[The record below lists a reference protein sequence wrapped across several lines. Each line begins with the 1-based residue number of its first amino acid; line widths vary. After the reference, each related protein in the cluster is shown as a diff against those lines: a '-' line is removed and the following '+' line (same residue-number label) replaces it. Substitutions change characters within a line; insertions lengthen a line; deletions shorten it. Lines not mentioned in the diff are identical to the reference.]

1 METIKTIIGA
11 AIATYAIALMLAAP
25 AGAIIEELRQRR
37 EYKAARKAL
46 EFDARVWTSIA
57 KSCDTIKDA
66 EDRGYAIARLVLV
79 HHDIEVLDRDFE
91 KGA

>member
-11 AIATYAIALMLAAP
+11 AIAAYAIALMLAAP

-66 EDRGYAIARLVLV
+66 EDRGYAVARLIIT
-79 HHDIEVLDRDFE
+79 HHELEELE
-91 KGA
+91 KSHQCS

>member
-11 AIATYAIALMLAAP
+11 AIAAYAIALMLAAP
-25 AGAIIEELRQRR
+25 AGAIIEELRQCR

-57 KSCDTIKDA
+57 KSYDTIKDA
-66 EDRGYAIARLVLV
+66 EDRGYAVARLIIT
-79 HHDIEVLDRDFE
+79 HHELEELE
-91 KGA
+91 KSRQCS

>member
-1 METIKTIIGA
+1 METIKTI
-11 AIATYAIALMLAAP
+11 
-25 AGAIIEELRQRR
+25 
-37 EYKAARKAL
+37 
-46 EFDARVWTSIA
+46 IA